1 MRGEAIAFE
10 DLESH
15 LAGVVDALA
24 TMPMGET
31 LAAAKTL
38 VHRSIR
44 GGFNSSLDPQTGT
57 PWAPRVRYYPHPILM
72 KSGAMMQAATGGGA
86 GAIQRIT
93 ERTLTVGVLT
103 SVIHYA
109 PKHQFGE
116 GGMVARPFVG
126 VDRDTLSAIG
136 EVVADGGLQAFVGS

>member
-1 MRGEAIAFE
+1 MRGEPIAWD

-15 LAGVVDALA
+15 LTRVVDSLA

-31 LAAAKTL
+31 LSEAKTL

-44 GGFNSSLDPQTGT
+44 GGFNSSVDPNTGT
-57 PWAPRVRYYPHPILM
+57 PWAPRRRYYPHPILM

-93 ERTLTVGVLT
+93 ERALTVGVLA
-103 SVIHYA
+103 SVIGYA
-109 PKHQFGE
+109 PKHQFGL
-116 GGMVARPFVG
+116 GGMIPRPFVG
-126 VDRDTLSAIG
+126 VDRDTLAAIG
-136 EVVADGGLQAFVGS
+136 EVVADGGLQAFVGP